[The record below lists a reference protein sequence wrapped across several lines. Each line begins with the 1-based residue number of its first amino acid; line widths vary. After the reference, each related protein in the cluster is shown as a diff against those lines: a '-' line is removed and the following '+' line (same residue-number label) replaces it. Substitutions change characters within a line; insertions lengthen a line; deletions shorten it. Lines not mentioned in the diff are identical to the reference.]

1 MRLRPRSGAHR
12 WCSGEA
18 CQEIAAD
25 VAEFLDV
32 PVVVEERTVSQQT
45 PPWKLPVLWWPA
57 GRSLTP
63 TGEEVPETLLLNAA
77 DRAVKRLLDA
87 PADTDLVHPVRAL
100 YVTALLFGRMQPTI
114 EQVGMLRAAVAELI
128 DDATAGRH

>member
-1 MRLRPRSGAHR
+1 MPRPGRGVR
-12 WCSGEA
+12 P
-18 CQEIAAD
+18 AD
-25 VAEFLDV
+25 
-32 PVVVEERTVSQQT
+32 R
-45 PPWKLPVLWWPA
+45 PVLWWPA
-57 GRSLTP
+57 GRSSGP

-128 DDATAGRH
+128 DDAAAGRH

>member
-32 PVVVEERTVSQQT
+32 PAVVEERTVSQQA
-45 PPWKLPVLWWPA
+45 PPWKLPTAQQLEWCRDRFGFEAMGIIPID
-57 GRSLTP
+57 TP
-63 TGEEVPETLLLNAA
+63 TSDV
-77 DRAVKRLLDA
+77 
-87 PADTDLVHPVRAL
+87 
-100 YVTALLFGRMQPTI
+100 
-114 EQVGMLRAAVAELI
+114 VGLAFVLP
-128 DDATAGRH
+128 